1 LRFKV
6 ATDLERA
13 IARVQSTG
21 GASRAEKREIIQ
33 QLRQNAN
40 KDGNLGAADRKAMNE
55 ALRATTTSK
64 PAPAPAP
71 VTPPDG
77 GDNSNLPDDDVN
89 VGIGDP
95 LAPNNPVT
103 DNPPGPPAEGYEWGK
118 DELGNWRQF
127 AIPGWSGGGPT
138 DRDKANAAVFLSDL
152 LDRFGL
158 KELTGSVASLIE
170 EWGDNTQVIAVKL
183 RENKIYQERFKGN
196 LARTKNGLN
205 MLSEAEYLATEDA
218 IATRMRIRGMS
229 AGFQSRD
236 YLAGLI
242 SQDVSAAEVDARLEQ
257 GQRVVDNADPLVVES
272 MQRLYGAS
280 IGDLYGYVLD
290 ADTAIGD
297 IEKRVSAGITART
310 AEQSGLTIGRSLSEQ
325 IGQMTGG
332 NEQALRPA
340 FQRAGALADSTRRL
354 SALEGIDDLTD
365 EDVVEGEFAYNK
377 ENRDKV
383 RKLQSQERARFSGQS
398 GAFQGTLGGN
408 TSY

>member
-1 LRFKV
+1 
-6 ATDLERA
+6 
-13 IARVQSTG
+13 
-21 GASRAEKREIIQ
+21 
-33 QLRQNAN
+33 
-40 KDGNLGAADRKAMNE
+40 M
-55 ALRATTTSK
+55 
-64 PAPAPAP
+64 
-71 VTPPDG
+71 
-77 GDNSNLPDDDVN
+77 
-89 VGIGDP
+89 
-95 LAPNNPVT
+95 
-103 DNPPGPPAEGYEWGK
+103 
-118 DELGNWRQF
+118 
-127 AIPGWSGGGPT
+127 
-138 DRDKANAAVFLSDL
+138 DKARERETATAFLSNL

-158 KELTGSVASLIE
+158 KELTGSIASLVE
-170 EWGDNTQVIAVKL
+170 EWGSNTQVIAVKL
-183 RENKIYQERFKGN
+183 RENKVYQERFKGN
-196 LARTKNGLN
+196 LARTKSGLN
-205 MLSEAEYLATEDA
+205 MLTEAEYLATEDA

-229 AGFQSRD
+229 AAFQSRD

-242 SQDVSAAEVDARLEQ
+242 SRDVSAAEVDARLEQ
-257 GQRVVDNADPLVVES
+257 GQRVIDNADPLVVES

-297 IEKRVSAGITART
+297 IEKRVSAGITARA

-365 EDVVEGEFAYNK
+365 EDVVEGEFGYNK
-377 ENRDKV
+377 ENRDRV

-408 TSY
+408 NSY